1 MALTNQCKIRIIME
15 EKMNAKGHII
25 CYKVTDSGE
34 RIKVYEH
41 KNTIHVNMYQG
52 FANSLVTRNNDASID
67 YMCWGTYSHPAG
79 TFMDGTYVGTGA
91 YGGVAG
97 TNGRLTRSL
106 TGSSARFLGTFGFT
120 TTKQINIFQMGRG
133 YNGVGLSSLNTSIYA
148 YDNSQLYGSTWQT
161 WNSGETLVVD
171 WTITVGI

>member
-1 MALTNQCKIRIIME
+1 ME

-25 CYKVTDSGE
+25 CYKITNNGE

-41 KNTIHVNMYQG
+41 RNTIHVNMYQG

-67 YMCWGTYSHPAG
+67 YMCWGSYTDPYG
-79 TFMDGTYVGTGA
+79 TFADGTYAGTGA
-91 YGGVAG
+91 TG
-97 TNGRLTRSL
+97 TNNKLVMSL

-120 TTKQINIFQMGRG
+120 TTKKINYFQMGRG
-133 YNGVGLSSLNTSIYA
+133 YNGLALSSLNTTPYA
-148 YDNSQLYGSTWQT
+148 YDRSQLDGSTWQT